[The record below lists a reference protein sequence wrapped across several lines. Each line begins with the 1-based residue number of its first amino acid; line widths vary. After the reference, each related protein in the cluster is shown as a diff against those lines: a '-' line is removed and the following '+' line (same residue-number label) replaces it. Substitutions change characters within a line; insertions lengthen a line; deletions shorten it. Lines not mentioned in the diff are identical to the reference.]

1 MAHKIGENV
10 TLYEPDIISSEVK
23 LNFYQEDDS
32 VVDRTKKGCVSEDT
46 TTTTTTNPIM
56 VSGPSVTLGSTSSSS
71 PTTIPLVSPPS
82 GSCLEDSRYRC
93 GVEVTSCNNGSGG
106 RCLGEGHKGEEEVWR
121 RDSDGEG
128 VSRNPNTTGMVGGGS
143 SASSFEAQQQQQ
155 QQQQQID
162 FDHQQ
167 SAPQACA
174 VMEHVDHHHNQHH
187 HHHLNPYSSD
197 EWDESDLSDT
207 DGDHSD
213 SSDDDDPK
221 SQVDRLIDQVTLV
234 YLDGENSN
242 LSSETE
248 SSDESDYDDSDSDSD
263 ITDVSPLISA
273 TASPLGLSPV
283 LPRRALGTSPL
294 ALHDNRDLSTFD
306 YPSVNGSGYPPHT
319 HPVHPSHGSSGDN
332 STDMSG
338 LLKAVVELEKK
349 KQQRRKQGGHRTRSE
364 SSYHHHHHHHHNNTH
379 NNHHQHYND
388 RLTTTTTTESSS
400 RDDNRL
406 NGTTTT
412 TNNHHHHRSSPISI
426 HPIDASP
433 HHRHLRRPSNNHHQ
447 RRKNMSFTNEEVRRI
462 DRDNQILLQ
471 KIVSAH
477 SKSNNRSQAH
487 HHHHHHHHASNNRSV
502 HRPANATVSRRREDE
517 RIRRDNMILLRKI
530 QEAKPSREVASFR
543 SPRHRA
549 SPGLRPPSS
558 LPPPT
563 PGSCGALAR
572 SGHAA
577 TPTPRKETALCK
589 DDGRS
594 TLVKCKECNE
604 AYPTL
609 NNYREHLLV
618 QHHIEAHKTHHEFTS
633 EKEFLAWKGSIEMD
647 VGVNYTSHGGSWK
660 SSEGKK
666 QIFYCRRSGEKS
678 TKTQDTSEKKR
689 TKKSPGTCKLGLY
702 CTSSM
707 EVVKADGRIRVT
719 FYYDHH
725 DHELGLPDLVHMVLP
740 KSEKYRIAASKSSS
754 CSQSMITT
762 EEIEMKQ
769 DIVCKE
775 DSTRSQVE
783 EQITEVKMKLQ
794 SLLSECDEMK
804 DLESVKALNN
814 YLSKAYGIVHAGRTY
829 TAQSNNLPV
838 DTSTVLEPSNK
849 NVVKQDRLHSTKKRK
864 RKDEGKSLKKS
875 SVRARQKIVES
886 LAKSQSDISF
896 PIMST
901 GAICDEHSYC

>member
-1 MAHKIGENV
+1 MSVIYPNQDPTAFNETQQLTDFNDHLCMMAHKIGENV

-23 LNFYQEDDS
+23 LSFYQEDDS
-32 VVDRTKKGCVSEDT
+32 VVDRTKKGCVSGDKSDNTNT
-46 TTTTTTNPIM
+46 TM
-56 VSGPSVTLGSTSSSS
+56 VSGPSVTLGSSSTSSSS
-71 PTTIPLVSPPS
+71 LTTTNTPLVLPPS
-82 GSCLEDSRYRC
+82 ATCLEDSRYRC
-93 GVEVTSCNNGSGG
+93 CGVEVTSCSNGSGG

-128 VSRNPNTTGMVGGGS
+128 VSRNPNTAGMVGGGS
-143 SASSFEAQQQQQ
+143 SSSFEAQQQQQ
-155 QQQQQID
+155 QQQHQQID

-174 VMEHVDHHHNQHH
+174 VMEHVDHHHNHI

-242 LSSETE
+242 LSSESE
-248 SSDESDYDDSDSDSD
+248 SSDDSDYDVSDSDSD

-319 HPVHPSHGSSGDN
+319 HPGHPINGLGHHGSSGDN

-364 SSYHHHHHHHHNNTH
+364 SSYHHQHHHQQHHHNNTH

-388 RLTTTTTTESSS
+388 RLTTTTNTTESSS

-412 TNNHHHHRSSPISI
+412 TTTNNHHHRSSPISI

-471 KIVSAH
+471 KIVTAH
-477 SKSNNRSQAH
+477 SRSNNRSQA
-487 HHHHHHHHASNNRSV
+487 HHHASNNRSV

-577 TPTPRKETALCK
+577 TPTPRKETAL
-589 DDGRS
+589 
-594 TLVKCKECNE
+594 
-604 AYPTL
+604 
-609 NNYREHLLV
+609 
-618 QHHIEAHKTHHEFTS
+618 
-633 EKEFLAWKGSIEMD
+633 
-647 VGVNYTSHGGSWK
+647 
-660 SSEGKK
+660 
-666 QIFYCRRSGEKS
+666 
-678 TKTQDTSEKKR
+678 
-689 TKKSPGTCKLGLY
+689 
-702 CTSSM
+702 
-707 EVVKADGRIRVT
+707 
-719 FYYDHH
+719 
-725 DHELGLPDLVHMVLP
+725 
-740 KSEKYRIAASKSSS
+740 
-754 CSQSMITT
+754 
-762 EEIEMKQ
+762 
-769 DIVCKE
+769 
-775 DSTRSQVE
+775 
-783 EQITEVKMKLQ
+783 
-794 SLLSECDEMK
+794 
-804 DLESVKALNN
+804 
-814 YLSKAYGIVHAGRTY
+814 
-829 TAQSNNLPV
+829 
-838 DTSTVLEPSNK
+838 
-849 NVVKQDRLHSTKKRK
+849 
-864 RKDEGKSLKKS
+864 
-875 SVRARQKIVES
+875 
-886 LAKSQSDISF
+886 
-896 PIMST
+896 
-901 GAICDEHSYC
+901 